1 MDAASVLD
9 NLIEMTLKA
18 CGKPVREKL
27 GVLQW
32 NQVVPDDMQLR
43 TAIDRLM
50 KRWPCIKV
58 PGGVDEQEMV
68 VWLNSERTD
77 R

>member
-1 MDAASVLD
+1 LDAASVLD

-27 GVLQW
+27 GVLQR
-32 NQVVPDDMQLR
+32 NQIVPDDMQLR

-50 KRWPCIKV
+50 QCWPCIKV
-58 PGGVDEQEMV
+58 PGGVD
-68 VWLNSERTD
+68 
-77 R
+77 

>member
-1 MDAASVLD
+1 LDAASVLD

-18 CGKPVREKL
+18 RRKPVREKL
-27 GVLQW
+27 GVLQR
-32 NQVVPDDMQLR
+32 NQIVPDDMELCP
-43 TAIDRLM
+43 AIDRLM

-68 VWLNSERTD
+68 VWLNRQRTD